1 MFNYTQSAF
10 LASGTYAS
18 SIVSMLFRNIIF
30 ARLLSPYDFSIAL
43 TFGVVLSLFEY
54 MTSFGHEMFMQRSEH
69 GNSEQFQAT
78 MQSVMVFRGLA
89 IAAIIVLLAP
99 SIAGFLKVPSGV
111 FNYALLA
118 AVPLI
123 NGFTHLDPQ
132 RLHRQN
138 NFIVT
143 AKIGVTADIASIV
156 IALVCALIWSSY
168 WAFYISF
175 VFRHS
180 ISTIL
185 SHFWASRPYRLALNK
200 AYLFELWH
208 FGLPLIAVGALKYF
222 GTEIDKALIASYSG
236 LAQFTLYFLTMMV
249 TANTANIIAVG
260 LSKIF
265 IRRISTAT
273 KHQLSHKAYGNGII
287 TLYLA
292 LPLLLTI
299 TIFGELIIGLI
310 FGSQYPPIPYLI
322 PVVVTLVAI
331 RQLSH
336 WLNQIVVGGDETKL
350 ILYADI
356 VRILILAIG
365 LFVVVNSSQ
374 DVRLFTLAF
383 ILCELVYVVYPSQL
397 LSKSITEISKTC
409 LILLTITL
417 TSTGV
422 FYILYW
428 LTYDSDTL
436 FSKTAYYLASMFT
449 LLGFFNA
456 FSPLCRD
463 QSLKLLGDVEKLL
476 MSAFR
481 STK

>member
-78 MQSVMVFRGLA
+78 MQSVMVLRGIA
-89 IAAIIVLLAP
+89 IATLIIVLAP

-143 AKIGVTADIASIV
+143 AKIGITADFASIV
-156 IALVCALIWSSY
+156 IALACALIWSSY

-180 ISTIL
+180 ISTVL
-185 SHFWASRPYRLALNK
+185 SHFWASRPYRLGLNK
-200 AYLFELWH
+200 AYLLELWH
-208 FGLPLIAVGALKYF
+208 FGLPLIAVGVFKYF

-249 TANTANIIAVG
+249 TANIANIIAVG

-273 KHQLSHKAYGNGII
+273 KHELSHKSYGNGVI

-299 TIFGELIIGLI
+299 TLFGELIIRLI

-336 WLNQIVVGGDETKL
+336 WLNQIVVGGGETKL

-356 VRILILAIG
+356 VRIIVLAVG
-365 LFVVVNSSQ
+365 LFVVVNSSN
-374 DVRLFTLAF
+374 DVRFFTLAF
-383 ILCELVYVVYPSQL
+383 ILCELVYVVYLSRL
-397 LSKSITEISKTC
+397 LSKSINEISKIS
-409 LILLTITL
+409 LILLSITI
-417 TSTGV
+417 TSTGI
-422 FYILYW
+422 FYALYW
-428 LTYDSDTL
+428 LTFDTDS
-436 FSKTAYYLASMFT
+436 FRKTVYYLASMIV

-456 FSPLCRD
+456 LSSLCRD
-463 QSLKLLGDVEKLL
+463 QTLKLLRGVQKLL
-476 MSAFR
+476 MSTIR
-481 STK
+481 PTK

>member
-1 MFNYTQSAF
+1 MYNYTQSAF

-18 SIVSMLFRNIIF
+18 SIVSMLLRNILF

-54 MTSFGHEMFMQRSEH
+54 MTSFGHEMLMQRSEH
-69 GNSEQFQAT
+69 GNKERFQAT
-78 MQSVMVFRGLA
+78 MQSVMVLRGFS
-89 IAAIIVLLAP
+89 IAAFIVLISP
-99 SIAGFLKVPSGV
+99 TIASFLNVQSSV

-118 AVPLI
+118 VVPFI

-138 NFIVT
+138 NFVIT
-143 AKIGVTADIASIV
+143 AKIGITADIASIV
-156 IALVCALIWSSY
+156 MALLCALIWSSY

-180 ISTIL
+180 ISTVL

-200 AYLFELWH
+200 DYIFELWH
-208 FGLPLIAVGALKYF
+208 FGLPLVAVGILKYF

-236 LAQFTLYFLTMMV
+236 LHQFTLYFLTMMI
-249 TANTANIIAVG
+249 TANAANIIAVG

-273 KHQLSHKAYGNGII
+273 QDQLSHTAYGNGVI

-299 TIFGELIIGLI
+299 TIFGELIIRLV
-310 FGSQYPPIPYLI
+310 FGTQYPPIPYLI
-322 PVVVTLVAI
+322 PAVVTLVAI

-336 WLNQIVVGGDETKL
+336 WLNQIVVGGNETKL
-350 ILYADI
+350 ILYADM
-356 VRILILAIG
+356 VRILVLAIG
-365 LFVVVNSSQ
+365 LLIVVKGE

-383 ILCELVYVVYPSQL
+383 ILCELAYVIFLSKL
-397 LSKSITEISKTC
+397 LSKSVDGIRKYS
-409 LILLTITL
+409 LILLAITVM
-417 TSTGV
+417 SSSV
-422 FYILYW
+422 FYVLYW
-428 LTYDSDTL
+428 LTYDNNT
-436 FSKTAYYLASMFT
+436 FIYKAAYYLASMFI

-456 FSPLCRD
+456 SSALCRA
-463 QSLKLLGDVEKLL
+463 QSLKLLRVIQILL
-476 MSAFR
+476 MSKFR
-481 STK
+481 PT